1 MALSENSEVKQRIM
15 KMIVRSG
22 MPVRTQSI
30 AQRVEVPQEVD
41 LKALLAELVMEGQ
54 LIRQPTL
61 LANGEVGYLYDL
73 PSV

>member
-15 KMIVRSG
+15 QMIVRSG

-61 LANGEVGYLYDL
+61 LTNGEVGYLYDV
-73 PSV
+73 P